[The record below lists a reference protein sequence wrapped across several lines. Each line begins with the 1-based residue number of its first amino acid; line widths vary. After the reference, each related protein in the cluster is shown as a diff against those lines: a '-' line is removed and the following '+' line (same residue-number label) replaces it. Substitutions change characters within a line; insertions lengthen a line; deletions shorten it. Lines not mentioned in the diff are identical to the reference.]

1 MDQLN
6 LHRFIRLFRGNVRS
20 YGRWDG
26 SRPKDKQSLTEKD
39 HSGFKPEV
47 FDRAFQEHLDGG
59 IGVGIVP
66 VRDDGTTLW
75 GAIDLDNHGQS
86 ADIDIRAVEKKVA
99 AAGLPL
105 VPCRSKSGGVHL
117 YVFFSEPARADMVKD
132 VLTRWA
138 RELQVDGVDCIYPK
152 QGRLAVNSDGV
163 RALGNWINLPYH
175 GSAASNSDG
184 AGLRFAVSNGKKLTL
199 EAFLLHA
206 ESKSIDGVTLQ
217 KFFSDDLSELP
228 PCLKAR
234 LQSGGFAPGERNEG
248 VYQVAVFCRK
258 RDPETSR
265 DAAHD
270 LVSRFM
276 SDSPLSFKE
285 RDKTIR
291 SAVGSRNS
299 NYKCQN
305 FQDVCDREACRK
317 LKFGISEGEYEN
329 MSARATMPAFHSLV
343 KFHNAE
349 PMRFDL
355 SVGDSE
361 TSRRI
366 EGLTIDELV
375 SFPELRKAVMAKTHV
390 VLPRLKGDEWDKI
403 LRGLFESVTIEDVP
417 EDSTPEGMVKT
428 RLFEFLR
435 KADLKSEGEHVKDRD
450 ALLRGVPVVQIHN
463 DERVVM
469 FRHVDFVAYLTKT
482 RTDAIKNKDL
492 WFKASRKMG
501 VSNTRVRVGKTSIPV
516 WLLPVSAV
524 EQHDQT
530 AADFT
535 PEY

>member
-1 MDQLN
+1 M
-6 LHRFIRLFRGNVRS
+6 RLFRGNSRS
-20 YGRWDG
+20 YGCWNPDK
-26 SRPKDKQSLTEKD
+26 PKAKQSLTEKN
-39 HSGFKPEV
+39 HEGFKPEV
-47 FDRAFQEHLDGG
+47 FEAAFAAHLDGG

-66 VRDDGTTLW
+66 VRDDGTTMW
-75 GAIDLDNHGQS
+75 GAIDLDNHGS
-86 ADIDIRAVEKKVA
+86 DKDIDIKAVEKKVA
-99 AAGLPL
+99 DKGFPL

-117 YVFFSEPARADMVKD
+117 YIFFSEPVRADMVKS

-138 RELQVDGVDCIYPK
+138 KELEVDGVDCIYPK
-152 QGRLAVNSDGV
+152 QGRLSVNSEGV
-163 RALGNWINLPYH
+163 QALGNWINLPYH
-175 GSAASNSDG
+175 GSTNGDG
-184 AGLRFAVSNGKKLTL
+184 AGVRFAVSNGKKLTL

-206 ESKSIDGVTLQ
+206 ESNAMEAAELQ
-217 KFFSDDLSELP
+217 RAFSDDLSELP

-234 LQSGGFAPGERNEG
+234 LQSGGFAGGERNEG
-248 VYQVAVFCRK
+248 TYQAAVFCRK
-258 RDPETSR
+258 RDPETAR

-270 LVSRFM
+270 LAIRLM
-276 SDSPLSFKE
+276 PDNPLSFKE

-291 SAVGSRNS
+291 SAVGSRSS

-317 LKFGISEGEYEN
+317 LKYGISEGEYEQ
-329 MSARATMPAFHSLV
+329 MQARSTMP
-343 KFHNAE
+343 KFHGLIKYRNAE

-355 SVGDSE
+355 SVGEEDAA
-361 TSRRI
+361 RVI

-390 VLPRLKGDEWDKI
+390 VLPRLKADEWDAV
-403 LRGLFESVTIEDVP
+403 LRALFEEVRIEDVP
-417 EDSTPEGMVKT
+417 DDSTPEGMVRI

-435 KADLKSEGEHVKDRD
+435 KADLKSEGDVAKDRE
-450 ALLRGVPVVQIHN
+450 ALVRGVPVVQLYH

-469 FRHVDFVAYLTKT
+469 FRHVDFVAYLAKT

-492 WFKASRKMG
+492 WFRASRHMG
-501 VSNTRVRVGKTSIPV
+501 VQNTRVRVGKNTIPV
-516 WLLPVSAV
+516 WFLPVSEIEEN
-524 EQHDQT
+524 EQH